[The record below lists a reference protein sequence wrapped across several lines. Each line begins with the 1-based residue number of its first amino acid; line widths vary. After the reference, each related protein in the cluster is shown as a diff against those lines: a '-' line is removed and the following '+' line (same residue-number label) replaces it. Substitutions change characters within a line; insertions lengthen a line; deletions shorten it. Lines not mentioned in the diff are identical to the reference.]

1 MIVIRLDQKALAA
14 LIEEQGEEFKLEIT
28 AATLEG
34 ATKRALK
41 TVVTKDIQ
49 AAVDE
54 AIKKQIDGRVDEEI
68 GKINWKYGTTWSVA
82 LSDKIEK
89 AVKREVDVAARRLVG
104 GIITDEELKELIA
117 GHVEAVA
124 SSTAYYVKRRL
135 SKVTDAVIREG
146 VERRVALALVMSA
159 DE

>member
-49 AAVDE
+49 AAVDK
-54 AIKKQIDGRVDEEI
+54 AIKKQIDGRVDEVI
-68 GKINWKYGTTWSVA
+68 GKISWRHGTSWGVV
-82 LSDKIEK
+82 LSDRIIGI
-89 AVKREVDVAARRLVG
+89 VKREVDTAARRLVG
-104 GIITDEELKELIA
+104 EIVTDEELKELIT

-124 SSTAYYVKRRL
+124 SSTAYYVKRQL
-135 SKVTDAVIREG
+135 PKVTDAVIREE
-146 VERRVALALVMSA
+146 VERRVALALAVTA